1 MTHNKINYLE
11 IFRQHGLRVTKQRQA
26 ILDAIC
32 MADGHAT
39 VAQIYR
45 QAKALDESID
55 RSTIYRTLD
64 VFVELGIVVAA
75 EDLKRERVYELVKEN
90 PHHHL
95 ICKQCGHD
103 LDIENQLVDEFY
115 RSLKGRYNFKV
126 SMDHLIVFGVCP
138 QCSE

>member
-1 MTHNKINYLE
+1 MTHFKIDYFQ
-11 IFRQHGLRVTKQRQA
+11 IFRENGLRVTKQRQA

-32 MADGHAT
+32 LANGHAT
-39 VAQIYR
+39 AAEIYQR
-45 QAKALDESID
+45 AKALDASID

-75 EDLKRERVYELVKEN
+75 EDLNRDRVYELVKEQ

-95 ICKQCGHD
+95 ICKQCGRD

-115 RSLKGRYNFKV
+115 RTLKSHYRFEV
-126 SMDHLIVFGVCP
+126 SMDHLVVFGVCP
-138 QCSE
+138 QCSD